1 MNMTTIKSCFSFF
14 TINSGSKAIHL
25 SSNFSFTVKRDI
37 NTPTI
42 TADITINNQYTTR
55 INLKPKVG
63 DTCFI
68 SIQNDRSK
76 KTLIFKGKISSISL
90 ALNKMTL
97 SASYECIDSKIY
109 EETYLKADTKKIL
122 ESFVPKLQFEATN
135 QEHINITLKHAKPE
149 NLRKML
155 DIHKMNYFINLEN
168 QVVIMDKLLRKEA
181 KQFDISNCSRG
192 TENSKIIIFPIPELE
207 IGDIVV
213 ALGKKHYVTGI
224 TYKYASSVKMKLGVK
239 ECLS

>member
-1 MNMTTIKSCFSFF
+1 MDIKSDTKFIISCFSFL
-14 TINSGSKAIHL
+14 TINKTHL
-25 SSNFSFTVKRDI
+25 ASNFHFTVKRDT

-42 TADITINNQYTTR
+42 IADITINNQYATR
-55 INLKPKVG
+55 IGLKPKVG
-63 DTCFI
+63 DSCFI
-68 SIQNDRSK
+68 SIQNDK
-76 KTLIFKGKISSISL
+76 GEKTLIFNGKITIV
-90 ALNKMTL
+90 ALSPNKMTFT
-97 SASYECIDSKIY
+97 ASYECIDSKIY
-109 EETYLKADTKKIL
+109 EETFLEADTKKIL

-135 QEHINITLKHAKPE
+135 QEHINITLKHSKPE

-168 QVVIMDKLLRKEA
+168 KVVIMDKFLRKEA
-181 KQFDISNCSRG
+181 KQFDISNCTRG

-224 TYKYASSVKMKLGVK
+224 TYKYASSVRMKLGVK

>member
-1 MNMTTIKSCFSFF
+1 MNIKTIKSCFSFF
-14 TINSGSKAIHL
+14 TINRGSKAIHL
-25 SSNFSFTVKRDI
+25 SSNFNFTVKRDI

-42 TADITINNQYTTR
+42 TADIIINNQYATR

-63 DTCFI
+63 DSCFI
-68 SIQNDRSK
+68 SIQNDK
-76 KTLIFKGKISSISL
+76 GEKILIFKGKISSISL

-97 SASYECIDSKIY
+97 SASYDCVDSEVYK
-109 EETYLKADTKKIL
+109 ETFNKADTKKIL
-122 ESFVPKLQFEATN
+122 ERFVPKIQFEATN
-135 QEHINITLKHAKPE
+135 QDHTNITLKHTKPE

-168 QVVIMDKLLRKEA
+168 KVVIMDKFLRKKA

-192 TENSKIIIFPIPELE
+192 TEKSKIIIFPIPELE

-224 TYKYASSVKMKLGVK
+224 TYKYASSVRMKLGVK
-239 ECLS
+239 ECL